1 MHQKADVP
9 ISESRLPYRQRQ
21 ARLLLPI
28 LGVSIWVRSL
38 GSRIYLSNCSPFRKA
53 RSLDRQKGENMKNLK
68 RSILFLVCACVAFSA
83 PAAALSAQGPQTQN
97 QATAMMRGYRTG
109 YSDGY
114 QAGVNDVATN
124 ATREFR
130 TKSEF
135 DHADRAYNS
144 NYGALEEYRDGY
156 QQGFEAGYNAGYDR
170 KAFDSSIPPDL
181 KRRTEDSTVGYPT
194 DPNKSV
200 GTSPSTGNANSIP
213 RDTIMVVE
221 LLNNLSTDGS
231 QKGDRFQ
238 ARVIEPKDYEG
249 AIIDGQVT
257 QVKRAGKAKGTAE
270 LQLSFDEI
278 KLADGRSSKLSA
290 QVIEVL
296 PSGGSQGVGKV
307 DTEGGVQGQGST
319 KSDVKKVG
327 AATGIGA
334 IIGAIAGGGTGAAI
348 GAAIGAGVGTA
359 GVLTQRGKDIRLD
372 QGQQLRIRTA
382 GETTI
387 Q

>member
-1 MHQKADVP
+1 
-9 ISESRLPYRQRQ
+9 
-21 ARLLLPI
+21 
-28 LGVSIWVRSL
+28 
-38 GSRIYLSNCSPFRKA
+38 
-53 RSLDRQKGENMKNLK
+53 MKNLH
-68 RSILFLVCACVAFSA
+68 RLILSLICASIAFSIPLA
-83 PAAALSAQGPQTQN
+83 SSAAQDPQTQN
-97 QATAMMRGYRTG
+97 QATALMRGYRTG

-114 QAGVNDVATN
+114 QAGVNDTTSN

-130 TKSEF
+130 TKAEY

-170 KAFDSSIPPDL
+170 KPFDSNIPPDL
-181 KRRTEDSTVGYPT
+181 KRRTEDSTVSYPI
-194 DPNKSV
+194 DPNKSPDRNQNV
-200 GTSPSTGNANSIP
+200 GPSPSTGNANSIP

-221 LLNNLSTDGS
+221 LLNGLSTDAS
-231 QKGDRFQ
+231 QRGDRFQ
-238 ARVIEPKDYEG
+238 ARVIEPKEYDG

-278 KLADGRSSKLSA
+278 KLTDGRSSKMSA

-296 PSGGSQGVGKV
+296 PAGGGQGVGKV
-307 DTEGGVQGQGST
+307 DTEGGVQGQSST
-319 KSDVKKVG
+319 KGDVKKVG

-348 GAAIGAGVGTA
+348 GAVIGAGVGTA
-359 GVLTQRGKDIRLD
+359 GVLTERGKDIHLY

-382 GETTI
+382 GDASFNN
-387 Q
+387 